1 MNLNKRLEITNLYQ
15 IYNLLLTSKQCQ
27 IFEMYYEDDYSINE
41 ICEVLEI
48 TKNGVYNSLKQTE
61 KKLFDFEQKLQI
73 SHKYN
78 ENIELLESAGIDREI
93 INQIK

>member
-1 MNLNKRLEITNLYQ
+1 MNLNKRLELTNLYQ

-41 ICEVLEI
+41 ICEILQI

-61 KKLFDFEQKLQI
+61 KKLIDFEQKLQI
-73 SHKYN
+73 NAKYETN
-78 ENIELLESAGIDREI
+78 VQLLEAAGVDVEI